1 MKLRYIFAAIL
12 LIAVVV
18 LNAQVNGELSSVNGK
33 SVLKVWGTHYE
44 RGYAHGYLLSAQIM
58 TVFQDYYYTMM
69 AFSDPQHYDTLWSYY
84 QEHFSIDPRFEAEF
98 NGMIAGMYDAGHL
111 YHPGLGRNLTAE
123 DLQLANA
130 VVDMSQIREGSPL
143 DLGCASL
150 ASWGI
155 STEQDVNLAG
165 ASVITRFLDWSQNS
179 ALIANPLLIVHYPSE
194 PDEIRWASFTYPGFI
209 GALSAVTEN
218 HSFASMNVANDHT
231 VTDPDGLQPVLLSVR
246 RGLERTDWNSDG
258 DYDSDDLFDSVLQG
272 RSLSGTLIQ
281 NLAEHDGYFH
291 SSVIETNNTATIR
304 RLYNQSG
311 NLPGRHI
318 AATNH
323 FRILTSGTCC
333 TRYYNIQDSLYT
345 NPNISAK
352 RQWRVLSGAAGMEN
366 NLMAIQYI
374 PTTGYILW
382 STATLTAPAYSL
394 PGLVLDT
401 ATLFQHP
408 VATADP
414 ALPVPEISISN
425 YPNPFNPTTTISYEL
440 PRQSLVRL
448 EIFNPRG
455 QLVRTL
461 LDGTAPSGRNPVV
474 WDGRDSRGTSLPS
487 GVYYY
492 RLSTPQRSLSRKMLL
507 IK

>member
-12 LIAVVV
+12 LIAVVI
-18 LNAQVNGELSSVNGK
+18 LNAQVNGELSTVNGK

-155 STEQDVNLAG
+155 STEQDLNLAG

-218 HSFASMNVANDHT
+218 HSFASLNMANDHT

-258 DYDSDDLFDSVLQG
+258 VYDSDDLYASVSAAN
-272 RSLSGTLIQ
+272 SLSGTLIQ
-281 NLAEHDGYFH
+281 NLAERNGYFH
-291 SSVIETNNTATIR
+291 ASVIETNNTNTVR

-345 NPNISAK
+345 DPNISAK

-382 STATLTAPAYSL
+382 STATLSAPAYSL

-408 VATADP
+408 VTASDP
-414 ALPVPEISISN
+414 LLPTPGISIIN
-425 YPNPFNPTTTISYEL
+425 YPNPFNPSTTISY
-440 PRQSLVRL
+440 SLSLDSDVSI
-448 EIFNPRG
+448 EIYNQKG
-455 QLVRTL
+455 QLVKTL
-461 LDGTAPSGRNPVV
+461 VKGDMPAGKHSVV
-474 WDGRDSRGTSLPS
+474 WNGTDSHGRATSS
-487 GVYYY
+487 GVYFYKMQAGDY
-492 RLSTPQRSLSRKMLL
+492 TTTRKM
-507 IK
+507 IMVK